1 MGVSPREADRKNLRR
16 KESGQQ
22 ETHGRKPSGG
32 MESLKG
38 RKAALGGTDNVP
50 RDKNP
55 RLKTDRRRGLD
66 ASRLLRRSSHYSTH
80 AVKVV
85 TFPRPGRG

>member
-1 MGVSPREADRKNLRR
+1 MGVSPREAGRKNLHC

-32 MESLKG
+32 RESLKG

-50 RDKNP
+50 GGKSKRRCATAP
-55 RLKTDRRRGLD
+55 R
-66 ASRLLRRSSHYSTH
+66 
-80 AVKVV
+80 
-85 TFPRPGRG
+85 